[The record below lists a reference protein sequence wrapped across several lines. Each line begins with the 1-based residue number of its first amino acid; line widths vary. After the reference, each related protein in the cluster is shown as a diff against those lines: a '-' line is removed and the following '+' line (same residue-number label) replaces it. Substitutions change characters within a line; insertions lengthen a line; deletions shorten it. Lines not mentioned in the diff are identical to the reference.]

1 MVTQLLDTLME
12 VLQNQNVIIG
22 ILVSMLGVGITFIA
36 KRITM
41 AIRQTSKIKE
51 NDTVYLGLMTFALV
65 LILVGLLIT
74 IMR

>member
-12 VLQNQNVIIG
+12 VLQNQSVIIG
-22 ILVSMLGVGITFIA
+22 ILVSALGLGLAFIA

-41 AIRQTSKIKE
+41 AVRQTSKIKDS
-51 NDTVYLGLMTFALV
+51 DTVYLTLMAFALV
-65 LILVGLLIT
+65 LILVGLIIT

>member
-1 MVTQLLDTLME
+1 MITQLLDTLAE

-22 ILVSMLGVGITFIA
+22 ILVSALGVGITFIA

-41 AIRQTSKIKE
+41 TIRQTSKIKE
-51 NDTVYLGLMTFALV
+51 NDTVYLGFMTFALV

>member
-1 MVTQLLDTLME
+1 MITQLLDTLAE

-22 ILVSMLGVGITFIA
+22 ILVSALGVGITFIA

-51 NDTVYLGLMTFALV
+51 NDTVYLGFMTFALV
-65 LILVGLLIT
+65 LILVCLLIT